1 MASPRVYE
9 IAFHLAGQVNSSM
22 RAAFSSAQRQI
33 SRLEEKTE
41 DARDKMA
48 KMSATTL
55 KAVSAVSAVTNALG
69 GVTAMTSPVVAGVG
83 AIGASFAAAGAG
95 AAAYGLVATAALRK
109 VFDAAD
115 EVKKAED
122 KIASADTA
130 EERKK
135 AQQELA
141 AVYADMSKAQ
151 QGALKNLQS
160 FKKYWKGFVT
170 SFEEPI
176 FKGFA
181 TSLSIAKQGLELMKP
196 TIHNVSGA
204 VNGLL
209 KDMQTNLGSKD
220 MKNIFNWISESA
232 AGSLVALMKTI
243 GHTTQGLFSL
253 LQAFTP
259 ITASVESGMVGAAR
273 GFSQWAAS
281 LSKSEGFKTF
291 IEYAKQ
297 NTPTFLSLLG
307 NLGGILGGVIKQVAP
322 LGPAV
327 LTGLD
332 ALTGLI
338 SKALNAGIAIK
349 SFAQVIQE
357 MVTSSTGQ
365 FDSLRSR
372 VTSVLQNIAPTFR
385 ALGAQALS
393 AFRGIASV
401 ATQAFMTLYAFWQNN
416 GPMIVSAVSN
426 VFKTVGAV
434 IGGIIGVVRT
444 ILSVLKPI
452 FVQIG
457 TFIMSVARQIL
468 SFWATDGAQIVQAV
482 QNVFSGISKIIQF
495 LAPVIVPIL
504 MSIWKNVQG
513 VIQGAINMIM
523 GIVRIFAGLFTG
535 DFSKMWQG
543 VKQLFFGAIQFVWNY
558 INLMFFG
565 RIIGGVKA
573 MGLGM
578 VTSVKALWVSIKAWF
593 TRGIDDAYLLV
604 SGWGSKIG
612 QALVRLKTGAVSQ
625 ISGMWSGIKSLFSA
639 GVTGAYNFVLSMFVK
654 TITRFQNARSSIVGI
669 VLQLWNSVKSF
680 FLSGASATYNF
691 AAGLVTKAIGV
702 FLKLKSGVVNL
713 VMQLWTNVKTFFANG
728 VPGVYMNAYA
738 LYLKLTR
745 MFLNMK
751 TYVLNAVSQLWSGV
765 KGFFVNGVSGAY
777 MHAYG
782 LYLKVARI
790 FSSLKSSVVNTV
802 LSLWNGV
809 KSLFV
814 SGISAVYN
822 DLLGL
827 FVKAVTRF
835 QNFRTS
841 VGNIVLSL
849 WNNVKGYFSN
859 GVSGAYYHAYAL
871 YLKVTKAFANL
882 KSSALNAA
890 SQLWSGVKS
899 TFSAGVTSAQNFVTN
914 MGSKIASGF
923 RSAKDSAVAIAKSM
937 WSGVKKIFDDIVSG
951 ARALPGKMGEGIKSM
966 ASKAL
971 SGITSLG
978 NKLLKGIGK
987 LVNGV
992 INGLNW
998 ALGKVGVK
1006 SSIEQWAVPQYA
1018 RGTKG
1023 HPGGPAILGD
1033 GRGTNAGPELYRT
1046 PSGFVG
1052 MSPARDTLMNL
1063 PKGTQVINAR
1073 DTRMLMERYNIP
1085 AYKNGTV
1092 TDALKTAG
1100 SYVKDKATTA
1110 KDYAMDKAGKAKD
1123 IAFDVYDYVSNPSKL
1138 LSKAL
1143 EVFGVGIPDLPK
1155 NLHSIASG
1163 AFSMIKKHATT
1174 YLKGKLPDMSGSSLG
1189 AKFNGQG
1196 AEMAKKAISQALMMT
1211 SKPLSLLGPMMTIA
1225 QKESGFNPNA
1235 INDWD
1240 INAQR
1245 GDPSVGLFQIIN
1257 STFQRWKYPGHN
1269 NRRNPLDSALAAIRY
1284 MDGRYGGIM
1293 NHPGIRSM
1301 MRGGAYLPYKNGGI
1315 INRPHMGLVGE
1326 AGPEAIIPLSPSKRG
1341 RAAHLLS
1348 TIGSRLGMKKE
1359 QAANPLRN
1367 LFTSDAAHV
1376 TNGTTSAST
1385 QFVYSP
1391 VYHIKGNVDE
1401 AMLRRIDEEK
1411 EADLEAKFMRWLRQH
1426 EADRNRTR
1434 FA

>member
-48 KMSATTL
+48 KMSTTTL
-55 KAVSAVSAVTNALG
+55 KAVSAVSAITNALG
-69 GVTAMTSPVVAGVG
+69 GVTAMTAPVVAGVG
-83 AIGASFAAAGAG
+83 AVGASFAAAGAG

-232 AGSLVALMKTI
+232 AGSLVAFMKTI

-357 MVTSSTGQ
+357 MVTGSTGQ

-416 GPMIVSAVSN
+416 GSMIVSAVSN
-426 VFKTVGAV
+426 VLKTVGAV

-558 INLMFFG
+558 VNLMFLG

-578 VTSVKALWVSIKAWF
+578 VTSIKALWVSIKAWF
-593 TRGIDDAYLLV
+593 TRGIDDAFLLM

-625 ISGMWSGIKSLFSA
+625 ISGMWSGIKSFFSA
-639 GVTGAYNFVLSMFVK
+639 GATGAYNFVLSMFVK

-680 FLSGASATYNF
+680 FLSGASTAYGY
-691 AAGLVTKAIGV
+691 AAGLVTKALQI
-702 FLKLKSGVVNL
+702 FRNLKSNAVNTI
-713 VMQLWTNVKTFFANG
+713 MQLWSSIKS
-728 VPGVYMNAYA
+728 Y
-738 LYLKLTR
+738 
-745 MFLNMK
+745 FL
-751 TYVLNAVSQLWSGV
+751 
-765 KGFFVNGVSGAY
+765 SGANA
-777 MHAYG
+777 AYG
-782 LYLKVARI
+782 YASGLVSKALRI
-790 FSSLKSSVVNTV
+790 FSDLKSNATTI
-802 LSLWNGV
+802 
-809 KSLFV
+809 
-814 SGISAVYN
+814 ISN
-822 DLLGL
+822 
-827 FVKAVTRF
+827 
-835 QNFRTS
+835 
-841 VGNIVLSL
+841 
-849 WNNVKGYFSN
+849 
-859 GVSGAYYHAYAL
+859 
-871 YLKVTKAFANL
+871 
-882 KSSALNAA
+882 
-890 SQLWSGVKS
+890 LWSAIKS
-899 TFSAGVTSAQNFVTN
+899 AFSSGVTSAQNFVTN

-951 ARALPGKMGEGIKSM
+951 ARALPGKMGEGIRNM
-966 ASKAL
+966 ASKAQ

-987 LVNGV
+987 VVNGV
-992 INGLNW
+992 IKGLNW
-998 ALGKVGVK
+998 ALGKVGVD
-1006 SSIEQWAVPQYA
+1006 ITLEQWPVPQYA

-1085 AYKNGTV
+1085 TYKNGTV

-1367 LFTSDAAHV
+1367 LFTSDAAQ
-1376 TNGTTSAST
+1376 TSNGTASA

>member
-48 KMSATTL
+48 KMSTTTL
-55 KAVSAVSAVTNALG
+55 KAVSAVSAITNALG
-69 GVTAMTSPVVAGVG
+69 GVTAMTAPVVAGVG
-83 AIGASFAAAGAG
+83 AVGASFAAAGAG

-357 MVTSSTGQ
+357 MVTGSTGQ

-385 ALGAQALS
+385 ALGVQALS

-401 ATQAFMTLYAFWQNN
+401 ATQAFMTLYTFWQNN

-558 INLMFFG
+558 VNLMFLG

-578 VTSVKALWVSIKAWF
+578 VTSIKALWVSIKAWF
-593 TRGIDDAYLLV
+593 TRGIDDAFLLV

-625 ISGMWSGIKSLFSA
+625 ISGMWSGIKSFFSA
-639 GVTGAYNFVLSMFVK
+639 GATGAYNFVLSMFVK

-680 FLSGASATYNF
+680 FLSGASTAYGY
-691 AAGLVTKAIGV
+691 AAGLVTKALQI
-702 FLKLKSGVVNL
+702 FRNLKSNAVNTI
-713 VMQLWTNVKTFFANG
+713 MQLWSSVKS
-728 VPGVYMNAYA
+728 Y
-738 LYLKLTR
+738 
-745 MFLNMK
+745 FL
-751 TYVLNAVSQLWSGV
+751 
-765 KGFFVNGVSGAY
+765 SGANA
-777 MHAYG
+777 AYG
-782 LYLKVARI
+782 YASGLVSKALRI
-790 FSSLKSSVVNTV
+790 FS
-802 LSLWNGV
+802 
-809 KSLFV
+809 
-814 SGISAVYN
+814 
-822 DLLGL
+822 
-827 FVKAVTRF
+827 
-835 QNFRTS
+835 
-841 VGNIVLSL
+841 
-849 WNNVKGYFSN
+849 
-859 GVSGAYYHAYAL
+859 
-871 YLKVTKAFANL
+871 NL
-882 KSSALNAA
+882 KSNATTII
-890 SQLWSGVKS
+890 SNLWSAIKS
-899 TFSAGVTSAQNFVTN
+899 AFSSGVTSAQNFVTN

-951 ARALPGKMGEGIKSM
+951 ARALPGKMGEGIRNM
-966 ASKAL
+966 ASKAQ

-987 LVNGV
+987 VVNGV
-992 INGLNW
+992 IKGLNW
-998 ALGKVGVK
+998 ALGKVGVD
-1006 SSIEQWAVPQYA
+1006 ITLEQWPVPQYA

-1123 IAFDVYDYVSNPSKL
+1123 VAFDVYDYVSNPSKL

-1367 LFTSDAAHV
+1367 LFTSDAAQ
-1376 TNGTTSAST
+1376 TSNGTTSASA

>member
-69 GVTAMTSPVVAGVG
+69 GVTAMTAPVVAGIG
-83 AIGASFAAAGAG
+83 AVGASFAAAGAG

-307 NLGGILGGVIKQVAP
+307 NLGGILSGVIKQVAP

-357 MVTSSTGQ
+357 MVTGSTGQ

-444 ILSVLKPI
+444 VLSVLKPI

-558 INLMFFG
+558 VNLMFLG

-625 ISGMWSGIKSLFSA
+625 ISGMWSGIKSFFSA
-639 GVTGAYNFVLSMFVK
+639 GATGAYNFVLSMFVK

-680 FLSGASATYNF
+680 FLSGANTAYGY
-691 AAGLVTKAIGV
+691 AAGLVTKALQI
-702 FLKLKSGVVNL
+702 FRNLKSNAVNTI
-713 VMQLWTNVKTFFANG
+713 MQLWSSVKS
-728 VPGVYMNAYA
+728 Y
-738 LYLKLTR
+738 
-745 MFLNMK
+745 FL
-751 TYVLNAVSQLWSGV
+751 
-765 KGFFVNGVSGAY
+765 SGANA
-777 MHAYG
+777 AYG
-782 LYLKVARI
+782 YASGLVSKALRI
-790 FSSLKSSVVNTV
+790 FS
-802 LSLWNGV
+802 
-809 KSLFV
+809 
-814 SGISAVYN
+814 
-822 DLLGL
+822 
-827 FVKAVTRF
+827 
-835 QNFRTS
+835 
-841 VGNIVLSL
+841 
-849 WNNVKGYFSN
+849 
-859 GVSGAYYHAYAL
+859 
-871 YLKVTKAFANL
+871 NL
-882 KSSALNAA
+882 KSNATTII
-890 SQLWSGVKS
+890 SNLWSAIKS
-899 TFSAGVTSAQNFVTN
+899 TFSSGVTSAQNFVTN

-951 ARALPGKMGEGIKSM
+951 ARALPGKMGEGIRNM
-966 ASKAL
+966 ASKAQ

-987 LVNGV
+987 VVNGV
-992 INGLNW
+992 IKGLNW
-998 ALGKVGVK
+998 ALGKVGVD
-1006 SSIEQWAVPQYA
+1006 ITLEQWPVPQYA

>member
-69 GVTAMTSPVVAGVG
+69 GVTAMTAPVVAGVG
-83 AIGASFAAAGAG
+83 AVGASFAAAGAG

-357 MVTSSTGQ
+357 MVTGSTGQ

-558 INLMFFG
+558 VNLMFLG

-578 VTSVKALWVSIKAWF
+578 VTSIKALWVSIKAWF
-593 TRGIDDAYLLV
+593 TRGIDDAFLLM

-625 ISGMWSGIKSLFSA
+625 ISGMWSGIKSFFSA
-639 GVTGAYNFVLSMFVK
+639 GATGAYDFVLSMFVK

-680 FLSGASATYNF
+680 FLSGASTAYGY
-691 AAGLVTKAIGV
+691 AAGLVTKALQI
-702 FLKLKSGVVNL
+702 FRNLKSNAVNTI
-713 VMQLWTNVKTFFANG
+713 MQLWSSIKS
-728 VPGVYMNAYA
+728 Y
-738 LYLKLTR
+738 
-745 MFLNMK
+745 FL
-751 TYVLNAVSQLWSGV
+751 
-765 KGFFVNGVSGAY
+765 SGANA
-777 MHAYG
+777 AYG
-782 LYLKVARI
+782 YASSLVSKALRI
-790 FSSLKSSVVNTV
+790 FS
-802 LSLWNGV
+802 
-809 KSLFV
+809 
-814 SGISAVYN
+814 
-822 DLLGL
+822 
-827 FVKAVTRF
+827 
-835 QNFRTS
+835 
-841 VGNIVLSL
+841 
-849 WNNVKGYFSN
+849 
-859 GVSGAYYHAYAL
+859 
-871 YLKVTKAFANL
+871 NL
-882 KSSALNAA
+882 KSNATTII
-890 SQLWSGVKS
+890 SNLWSAIKS
-899 TFSAGVTSAQNFVTN
+899 TFSSGVTSAQNFVTN

-951 ARALPGKMGEGIKSM
+951 ARALPGKMGEGIRNM
-966 ASKAL
+966 ASKAQ

-987 LVNGV
+987 VVNGV
-992 INGLNW
+992 IKGLNW
-998 ALGKVGVK
+998 ALGKVGVD
-1006 SSIEQWAVPQYA
+1006 ITLEQWPVPQYA

-1110 KDYAMDKAGKAKD
+1110 KDYAMDKVGKAKD

-1359 QAANPLRN
+1359 QAVNPLRN
-1367 LFTSDAAHV
+1367 LFASDAAQ
-1376 TNGTTSAST
+1376 TSNGTTSASA

-1426 EADRNRTR
+1426 ESDRNRTR

>member
-1 MASPRVYE
+1 MASPRIYE

-22 RAAFSSAQRQI
+22 RAAFSSAHRQI

-48 KMSATTL
+48 KMSVTTL
-55 KAVSAVSAVTNALG
+55 KAVSAVSAITNALG
-69 GVTAMTSPVVAGVG
+69 GVSAITAPVIAGVG
-83 AIGASFAAAGAG
+83 AVGASFAAAGVG
-95 AAAYGLVATAALRK
+95 AAAYGVVATAALQK

-130 EERKK
+130 EARKK

-151 QGALKNLQS
+151 IGALKNLQS
-160 FKKYWKGFVT
+160 FKKYWKGFVV
-170 SFEEPI
+170 SLEEPI

-181 TSLSIAKQGLELMKP
+181 TSLSIAKKGLELLKP
-196 TIHNVSGA
+196 TIRNVSGA

-253 LQAFTP
+253 LQAFAP
-259 ITASVESGMVGAAR
+259 LTASVESGMVGAAR

-281 LSKSEGFKTF
+281 LSKSDGFKTF

-357 MVTSSTGQ
+357 MVTGSTAQ

-372 VTSVLQNIAPTFR
+372 VTTVLQNIAPTFR
-385 ALGAQALS
+385 ALGQQAMS
-393 AFRGIASV
+393 AFRGIATV
-401 ATQAFMTLYAFWQNN
+401 ATEAFMTLYTFWQNN
-416 GPMIVSAVSN
+416 GPMIVSAASN
-426 VFKTVGAV
+426 IFKAVGAV
-434 IGGIIGVVRT
+434 IGGVIGVVRT
-444 ILSVLKPI
+444 ILTVLKPI

-457 TFIMSVARQIL
+457 TFIMSIARQII

-482 QNVFSGISKIIQF
+482 QNVFAGISKIIQF

-558 INLMFFG
+558 VNLMFLG
-565 RIIGGVKA
+565 RIIGGVKTF
-573 MGLGM
+573 GLGM
-578 VTSVKALWVSIKAWF
+578 VNSIKALWVSIKASF
-593 TRGIDDAYLLV
+593 TRGVDDAYLLIG
-604 SGWGSKIG
+604 GWGTKIG
-612 QALVRLKTGAVSQ
+612 QGLIRLKTTAVSH

-639 GVTGAYNFVLSMFVK
+639 GVTGAYNFVLSLFVK
-654 TITRFQNARSSIVGI
+654 TITRFQSARSIIVNT
-669 VLQLWNSVKSF
+669 VLQLWNSVKAN
-680 FLSGASATYNF
+680 FLSGANMAYSY
-691 AAGLVTKAIGV
+691 AA
-702 FLKLKSGVVNL
+702 NL
-713 VMQLWTNVKTFFANG
+713 VMKALQIFRNLRSNTVNTIMQLWNSVKSYFLSGANAAYTYASGLVSRALRIFGNLKTNATNTI
-728 VPGVYMNAYA
+728 
-738 LYLKLTR
+738 L
-745 MFLNMK
+745 
-751 TYVLNAVSQLWSGV
+751 QLWSG
-765 KGFFVNGVSGAY
+765 
-777 MHAYG
+777 
-782 LYLKVARI
+782 I
-790 FSSLKSSVVNTV
+790 KS
-802 LSLWNGV
+802 
-809 KSLFV
+809 
-814 SGISAVYN
+814 A
-822 DLLGL
+822 
-827 FVKAVTRF
+827 
-835 QNFRTS
+835 
-841 VGNIVLSL
+841 
-849 WNNVKGYFSN
+849 
-859 GVSGAYYHAYAL
+859 
-871 YLKVTKAFANL
+871 
-882 KSSALNAA
+882 
-890 SQLWSGVKS
+890 
-899 TFSAGVTSAQNFVTN
+899 FSAGVTTAQNFVTN

-923 RSAKDSAVAIAKSM
+923 RSAKDSAVAIARSM
-937 WSGVKKIFDDIVSG
+937 WSGVKKIFDDIVTG
-951 ARALPGKMGEGIKSM
+951 ARALPGKMGEGIRNM

-992 INGLNW
+992 IGGLNW

-1006 SSIEQWAVPQYA
+1006 TTIEQWAVPQYA

-1100 SYVKDKATTA
+1100 SYVKEKATTA
-1110 KDYAMDKAGKAKD
+1110 KNYVVGKAESTKNV
-1123 IAFDVYDYVSNPSKL
+1123 AFDVFDYMSDPSKL

-1143 EVFGVGIPDLPK
+1143 EHLGVTMPVLPQ
-1155 NLHSIASG
+1155 NLSAIASG

-1174 YLKGKLPDMSGSSLG
+1174 YLKGKLPDMSASSLG
-1189 AKFNGQG
+1189 AAFNGQG
-1196 AEMAKKAISQALMMT
+1196 AAMAKKAIMQALMMT
-1211 SKPLSLLGPMMTIA
+1211 NKPLSLLGPMMTIA

-1245 GDPSVGLFQIIN
+1245 GDPSVGLFQVIN

-1301 MRGGAYLPYKNGGI
+1301 MGGGAYLPYKNGGI

-1326 AGPEAIIPLSPSKRG
+1326 DGPEAIIPLSPSKRG
-1341 RAAHLLS
+1341 RAAHLL
-1348 TIGSRLGMKKE
+1348 TAIGSRLGMTQE
-1359 QAANPLRN
+1359 RTVNPLRN
-1367 LFTSDAAHV
+1367 LFTTDS
-1376 TNGTTSAST
+1376 SQSSQAST
-1385 QFVYSP
+1385 SSPAQFVYSP

-1401 AMLRRIDEEK
+1401 EMLRRIEEK

-1426 EADRNRTR
+1426 ESDRNRTR

>member
-22 RAAFSSAQRQI
+22 RAAFSSAHRQI

-48 KMSATTL
+48 KMSVTTL
-55 KAVSAVSAVTNALG
+55 KAVSAVSAITNALG
-69 GVTAMTSPVVAGVG
+69 GVTAITAPVIAGVG
-83 AIGASFAAAGAG
+83 AVGASFAAAGVG
-95 AAAYGLVATAALRK
+95 AAAYGVVATAALQK

-130 EERKK
+130 EARKK

-151 QGALKNLQS
+151 VGALKNLQS
-160 FKKYWKGFVT
+160 FKKYWKGFVV
-170 SFEEPI
+170 SLEEPI

-181 TSLSIAKQGLELMKP
+181 TSLSIAKKGLELLKP
-196 TIHNVSGA
+196 TIRNVSGA

-253 LQAFTP
+253 LQAFAP
-259 ITASVESGMVGAAR
+259 LTASVESGMVGAAR

-281 LSKSEGFKTF
+281 LSKSDGFKTF

-297 NTPTFLSLLG
+297 NTPTFLNLLG

-327 LTGLD
+327 LVGLD

-357 MVTSSTGQ
+357 MVTGSTEQ

-372 VTSVLQNIAPTFR
+372 VTTVLQNIAPTFR
-385 ALGAQALS
+385 ALGQQAMI
-393 AFRGIASV
+393 AFRGIATV
-401 ATQAFMTLYAFWQNN
+401 ATQAFMTLYTFWQNN
-416 GPMIVSAVSN
+416 GPMIVSAASN
-426 VFKTVGAV
+426 IFKAVGAV
-434 IGGIIGVVRT
+434 IGGVIGVVRT
-444 ILSVLKPI
+444 ILTVLKPI

-457 TFIMSVARQIL
+457 TFIMSIARQII

-482 QNVFSGISKIIQF
+482 KNVFAGISKIIQF

-513 VIQGAINMIM
+513 VIQGAMNMIM

-558 INLMFFG
+558 VNLMFLG
-565 RIIGGVKA
+565 RIIGGVKTF
-573 MGLGM
+573 GLGM
-578 VTSVKALWVSIKAWF
+578 VNSIKALWVSIKASF
-593 TRGIDDAYLLV
+593 TRGVDDAYLLIG
-604 SGWGSKIG
+604 GWGTKIG
-612 QALVRLKTGAVSQ
+612 QGLIRLKTTAVSH
-625 ISGMWSGIKSLFSA
+625 ISSMWSGIKSLFSA
-639 GVTGAYNFVLSMFVK
+639 GVTGAYNFVLSLFVK
-654 TITRFQNARSSIVGI
+654 TITRFQSARSTIVST
-669 VLQLWNSVKSF
+669 VLQLWNSVKAN
-680 FLSGASATYNF
+680 FLSGANMAYSY
-691 AAGLVTKAIGV
+691 AA
-702 FLKLKSGVVNL
+702 NL
-713 VMQLWTNVKTFFANG
+713 VMK
-728 VPGVYMNAYA
+728 A
-738 LYLKLTR
+738 L
-745 MFLNMK
+745 
-751 TYVLNAVSQLWSGV
+751 Q
-765 KGFFVNGVSGAY
+765 
-777 MHAYG
+777 
-782 LYLKVARI
+782 I
-790 FSSLKSSVVNTV
+790 F
-802 LSLWNGV
+802 
-809 KSLFV
+809 
-814 SGISAVYN
+814 
-822 DLLGL
+822 
-827 FVKAVTRF
+827 R
-835 QNFRTS
+835 
-841 VGNIVLSL
+841 
-849 WNNVKGYFSN
+849 
-859 GVSGAYYHAYAL
+859 
-871 YLKVTKAFANL
+871 NL
-882 KSSALNAA
+882 KSNAVNTIMQLWNSVKSYFLSGANTAYNYAANLVAKALQIFGNLKTNTTNTIMQLWNSVKSYFLSGANTAYNYASALVSKALRIFGNLKSNATTII
-890 SQLWSGVKS
+890 SNLWSAIKS
-899 TFSAGVTSAQNFVTN
+899 AFSSGVTTAQNFVTN

-923 RSAKDSAVAIAKSM
+923 RNAKDSAVAIAKSM

-951 ARALPGKMGEGIKSM
+951 ARALPGKMGEGIRNM
-966 ASKAL
+966 ASKAQ

-987 LVNGV
+987 VVNGV
-992 INGLNW
+992 IKGLNW
-998 ALGKVGVK
+998 ALGKVGVD
-1006 SSIEQWAVPQYA
+1006 ITLEQWPVPQYA

-1100 SYVKDKATTA
+1100 SYVKEKATTA

-1143 EVFGVGIPDLPK
+1143 EVFGVGLPDLPK
-1155 NLHSIASG
+1155 NLRSITSG

-1211 SKPLSLLGPMMTIA
+1211 NKPLSLLGPMMTIA

-1245 GDPSVGLFQIIN
+1245 GDPSVGLFQVIN

-1301 MRGGAYLPYKNGGI
+1301 IGGGAYLPYKNGGI

-1326 AGPEAIIPLSPSKRG
+1326 DGPEAIIPLSPSKRG
-1341 RAAHLLS
+1341 RAAHLLT
-1348 TIGSRLGMKKE
+1348 TIGSRLGMTQE
-1359 QAANPLRN
+1359 RTVNPLRN
-1367 LFTSDAAHV
+1367 LFTTDS
-1376 TNGTTSAST
+1376 NQSSQAST
-1385 QFVYSP
+1385 SSTAQFVYSP

-1401 AMLRRIDEEK
+1401 EMLRRIDEEK

-1426 EADRNRTR
+1426 ESDRNRTR

>member
-22 RAAFSSAQRQI
+22 RAAFSSAHRQI

-48 KMSATTL
+48 KMSVTTL
-55 KAVSAVSAVTNALG
+55 KAVSAVSAITNALG
-69 GVTAMTSPVVAGVG
+69 GVSAITAPVIAGVG
-83 AIGASFAAAGAG
+83 AVGASFAAAGVG
-95 AAAYGLVATAALRK
+95 AAAYGVVATAALQK

-130 EERKK
+130 EARKK

-151 QGALKNLQS
+151 IGALKNLQS
-160 FKKYWKGFVT
+160 FKKYWKGFVV
-170 SFEEPI
+170 SLEEPI

-181 TSLSIAKQGLELMKP
+181 TSLSIAKKGLELLKP
-196 TIHNVSGA
+196 TIRNVSGA

-253 LQAFTP
+253 LQAFAP
-259 ITASVESGMVGAAR
+259 LTASVESGMVRAAR

-281 LSKSEGFKTF
+281 LSKSDGFKTF

-297 NTPTFLSLLG
+297 NTSTFLSLLG

-357 MVTSSTGQ
+357 MVTGSTAQ

-372 VTSVLQNIAPTFR
+372 VTTVMQNIAPTFR
-385 ALGAQALS
+385 ALGQQAMS
-393 AFRGIASV
+393 AFRGIATV
-401 ATQAFMTLYAFWQNN
+401 ATEAFMTLYTFWQNN
-416 GPMIVSAVSN
+416 GPMIVSAASN
-426 VFKTVGAV
+426 IFKAVGAV
-434 IGGIIGVVRT
+434 IGGVIGVVRT
-444 ILSVLKPI
+444 ILTVLKPI

-457 TFIMSVARQIL
+457 TFIMSIARQII

-482 QNVFSGISKIIQF
+482 QNVFAGISKIIQF

-558 INLMFFG
+558 VNLMFLG
-565 RIIGGVKA
+565 RIIGGVKTF
-573 MGLGM
+573 GLGM
-578 VTSVKALWVSIKAWF
+578 VNSIKALWVSIKASF
-593 TRGIDDAYLLV
+593 TRGVDDAYLLIG
-604 SGWGSKIG
+604 GWGTKIG
-612 QALVRLKTGAVSQ
+612 QGLIRLKTTAVSH

-639 GVTGAYNFVLSMFVK
+639 GVTGAYNFVLSLFVK
-654 TITRFQNARSSIVGI
+654 TITRFQSARSTIVNT
-669 VLQLWNSVKSF
+669 VLQLWNSVKAN
-680 FLSGASATYNF
+680 FLSGANMAYSY
-691 AAGLVTKAIGV
+691 AA
-702 FLKLKSGVVNL
+702 NL
-713 VMQLWTNVKTFFANG
+713 VMKALQIFRNLRSNTVNTIMQLWNSVKSYFLSGANAAYTYASGLVSRALRIFGNLKTNATNII
-728 VPGVYMNAYA
+728 
-738 LYLKLTR
+738 L
-745 MFLNMK
+745 
-751 TYVLNAVSQLWSGV
+751 QLWSG
-765 KGFFVNGVSGAY
+765 
-777 MHAYG
+777 
-782 LYLKVARI
+782 I
-790 FSSLKSSVVNTV
+790 KS
-802 LSLWNGV
+802 
-809 KSLFV
+809 
-814 SGISAVYN
+814 A
-822 DLLGL
+822 
-827 FVKAVTRF
+827 
-835 QNFRTS
+835 
-841 VGNIVLSL
+841 
-849 WNNVKGYFSN
+849 
-859 GVSGAYYHAYAL
+859 
-871 YLKVTKAFANL
+871 
-882 KSSALNAA
+882 
-890 SQLWSGVKS
+890 
-899 TFSAGVTSAQNFVTN
+899 FSAGVTTAQNFVTN

-923 RSAKDSAVAIAKSM
+923 RSAKDSAVAIARSM
-937 WSGVKKIFDDIVSG
+937 WSGVKKIFDDIVTG
-951 ARALPGKMGEGIKSM
+951 ARALPGKMGEGIRNM

-992 INGLNW
+992 IGGLNW

-1006 SSIEQWAVPQYA
+1006 TTIEQWAVPQYA

-1033 GRGTNAGPELYRT
+1033 GRGTNAGPELYCT

-1100 SYVKDKATTA
+1100 SYVKEKATTA
-1110 KDYAMDKAGKAKD
+1110 KDYAVGKAESAKNV
-1123 IAFDVYDYVSNPSKL
+1123 AFDVFDYMSDPSKL

-1143 EVFGVGIPDLPK
+1143 EHLGVTMPVLPQ
-1155 NLHSIASG
+1155 NLSAIASG

-1174 YLKGKLPDMSGSSLG
+1174 YLKGKLPDMSASSLG
-1189 AKFNGQG
+1189 TAFNGQG
-1196 AEMAKKAISQALMMT
+1196 AAMAKKAIMQALMMT
-1211 SKPLSLLGPMMTIA
+1211 NKPLSLLGPMMTIA

-1245 GDPSVGLFQIIN
+1245 GDPSVGLFQVIN

-1301 MRGGAYLPYKNGGI
+1301 MGGGAYLPYKNGGI

-1326 AGPEAIIPLSPSKRG
+1326 DGPEAIIPLSPSKRG

-1348 TIGSRLGMKKE
+1348 TIGSRLGMTQE
-1359 QAANPLRN
+1359 RTVNPLRN
-1367 LFTSDAAHV
+1367 LFTTDS
-1376 TNGTTSAST
+1376 SPSSQAST
-1385 QFVYSP
+1385 SSPAQFVYSP

-1401 AMLRRIDEEK
+1401 EMLRRIDEEK

-1426 EADRNRTR
+1426 ESDRNRTR

>member
-69 GVTAMTSPVVAGVG
+69 GVTAMTAPVVAGIG
-83 AIGASFAAAGAG
+83 AVGASFAAAGAG

-307 NLGGILGGVIKQVAP
+307 NLGGILSGVIKQVAP

-357 MVTSSTGQ
+357 MVTGSTGQ

-444 ILSVLKPI
+444 VLSVLKPI

-558 INLMFFG
+558 VNLMFLG

-625 ISGMWSGIKSLFSA
+625 ISGMWSGIKSFFSA
-639 GVTGAYNFVLSMFVK
+639 GATGAYNFVLSMFVK

-680 FLSGASATYNF
+680 FLSGANTAYGY
-691 AAGLVTKAIGV
+691 AAGLVTKALQI
-702 FLKLKSGVVNL
+702 FRNLKSNAVNTI
-713 VMQLWTNVKTFFANG
+713 MQLWISVKS
-728 VPGVYMNAYA
+728 Y
-738 LYLKLTR
+738 
-745 MFLNMK
+745 FL
-751 TYVLNAVSQLWSGV
+751 
-765 KGFFVNGVSGAY
+765 SGANA
-777 MHAYG
+777 AYG
-782 LYLKVARI
+782 YASGLVSKVLRI
-790 FSSLKSSVVNTV
+790 FS
-802 LSLWNGV
+802 
-809 KSLFV
+809 
-814 SGISAVYN
+814 
-822 DLLGL
+822 
-827 FVKAVTRF
+827 
-835 QNFRTS
+835 
-841 VGNIVLSL
+841 
-849 WNNVKGYFSN
+849 
-859 GVSGAYYHAYAL
+859 
-871 YLKVTKAFANL
+871 NL
-882 KSSALNAA
+882 KSNATTII
-890 SQLWSGVKS
+890 SNLWSAIKS
-899 TFSAGVTSAQNFVTN
+899 TFSSGVTSAQNFVTN

-951 ARALPGKMGEGIKSM
+951 ARALPGKMGEGIRNM

-987 LVNGV
+987 VVNGV
-992 INGLNW
+992 IKGLNW
-998 ALGKVGVK
+998 ALGKVGVD
-1006 SSIEQWAVPQYA
+1006 ITLEQWPVPQYA

-1359 QAANPLRN
+1359 KAANPLRN

>member
-48 KMSATTL
+48 KMSTTTL
-55 KAVSAVSAVTNALG
+55 KAVSAVSAITNALG
-69 GVTAMTSPVVAGVG
+69 GVTAMTAPVVAGVG
-83 AIGASFAAAGAG
+83 AVGASFAAAGAG

-357 MVTSSTGQ
+357 MVTGSTGQ

-625 ISGMWSGIKSLFSA
+625 ISGMWSGIKSFFSA
-639 GVTGAYNFVLSMFVK
+639 GATGAYNFVLSMFVK

-680 FLSGASATYNF
+680 FLSGASTAYGY
-691 AAGLVTKAIGV
+691 AAGLVTKALQI
-702 FLKLKSGVVNL
+702 FRNLKSNAVNTI
-713 VMQLWTNVKTFFANG
+713 MQLWSSIKS
-728 VPGVYMNAYA
+728 Y
-738 LYLKLTR
+738 
-745 MFLNMK
+745 FL
-751 TYVLNAVSQLWSGV
+751 
-765 KGFFVNGVSGAY
+765 SGANA
-777 MHAYG
+777 AYG
-782 LYLKVARI
+782 YASGLVSKALRI
-790 FSSLKSSVVNTV
+790 FS
-802 LSLWNGV
+802 
-809 KSLFV
+809 
-814 SGISAVYN
+814 
-822 DLLGL
+822 
-827 FVKAVTRF
+827 
-835 QNFRTS
+835 
-841 VGNIVLSL
+841 
-849 WNNVKGYFSN
+849 
-859 GVSGAYYHAYAL
+859 
-871 YLKVTKAFANL
+871 NL
-882 KSSALNAA
+882 KSNATTII
-890 SQLWSGVKS
+890 SNLWSAIKS
-899 TFSAGVTSAQNFVTN
+899 TFSSGVTSAQNFVMN

-951 ARALPGKMGEGIKSM
+951 ARALPGKMGEGIRNM
-966 ASKAL
+966 ASKAQ

-987 LVNGV
+987 VVNGV
-992 INGLNW
+992 IKGLNW
-998 ALGKVGVK
+998 ALGKVGVD
-1006 SSIEQWAVPQYA
+1006 ITLEQWPVPQYA

-1359 QAANPLRN
+1359 QAVNPLRN
-1367 LFTSDAAHV
+1367 LFASDAAQ
-1376 TNGTTSAST
+1376 TSNGTTSASA

-1426 EADRNRTR
+1426 ESDRNRTR

>member
-1 MASPRVYE
+1 MASPRIYE

-22 RAAFSSAQRQI
+22 RAAFSSAHRQI

-48 KMSATTL
+48 KMSVTTL
-55 KAVSAVSAVTNALG
+55 KAVSAVSAITNALG
-69 GVTAMTSPVVAGVG
+69 GVSAITAPVIAGVG
-83 AIGASFAAAGAG
+83 AVGASFAAAGVG
-95 AAAYGLVATAALRK
+95 AAAYGVVATAALQK

-130 EERKK
+130 EARKK

-151 QGALKNLQS
+151 IGALKNLQS
-160 FKKYWKGFVT
+160 FKKYWKGFVV
-170 SFEEPI
+170 SLEEPI

-181 TSLSIAKQGLELMKP
+181 TSLSIAKKGLELLKP
-196 TIHNVSGA
+196 TIRNVSGA

-253 LQAFTP
+253 LQAFAP
-259 ITASVESGMVGAAR
+259 LTASVESGMVGAAR

-281 LSKSEGFKTF
+281 LSKSDGFKTF

-327 LTGLD
+327 LNGLD

-357 MVTSSTGQ
+357 MVTESTAQ

-372 VTSVLQNIAPTFR
+372 VTTVLQNIAPTFR
-385 ALGAQALS
+385 ALGQQAMS
-393 AFRGIASV
+393 AFRGIATV
-401 ATQAFMTLYAFWQNN
+401 ATEAFMTLYTFWQNN
-416 GPMIVSAVSN
+416 GPMIVSAASN
-426 VFKTVGAV
+426 IFKAVGAV
-434 IGGIIGVVRT
+434 IGGVIGVVRT
-444 ILSVLKPI
+444 ILTVLKPI

-457 TFIMSVARQIL
+457 TFIMSIARQII

-482 QNVFSGISKIIQF
+482 QNVFAGISKIIQF

-543 VKQLFFGAIQFVWNY
+543 VKHLFFGAIQFVWNY
-558 INLMFFG
+558 VNLMFLG
-565 RIIGGVKA
+565 RIIGGVKTF
-573 MGLGM
+573 GLGM
-578 VTSVKALWVSIKAWF
+578 VNSIKALWVSIKASF
-593 TRGIDDAYLLV
+593 TRGVDDAYLLIG
-604 SGWGSKIG
+604 GWGTKIG
-612 QALVRLKTGAVSQ
+612 QGLIRLKTTAVSH

-639 GVTGAYNFVLSMFVK
+639 GVTGAYNFVLSLFVK
-654 TITRFQNARSSIVGI
+654 TITRFQSARSTIVNT
-669 VLQLWNSVKSF
+669 VLQLWNSVKAN
-680 FLSGASATYNF
+680 FLSGANMAYSY
-691 AAGLVTKAIGV
+691 AA
-702 FLKLKSGVVNL
+702 NL
-713 VMQLWTNVKTFFANG
+713 VMKALQIFRNLRSNTVNTIMQLWNSVKSYFLSGANAAYTYASGLVSRALRIFGNLKTNATNII
-728 VPGVYMNAYA
+728 
-738 LYLKLTR
+738 L
-745 MFLNMK
+745 
-751 TYVLNAVSQLWSGV
+751 QLWSG
-765 KGFFVNGVSGAY
+765 
-777 MHAYG
+777 
-782 LYLKVARI
+782 I
-790 FSSLKSSVVNTV
+790 KS
-802 LSLWNGV
+802 
-809 KSLFV
+809 
-814 SGISAVYN
+814 A
-822 DLLGL
+822 
-827 FVKAVTRF
+827 
-835 QNFRTS
+835 
-841 VGNIVLSL
+841 
-849 WNNVKGYFSN
+849 
-859 GVSGAYYHAYAL
+859 
-871 YLKVTKAFANL
+871 
-882 KSSALNAA
+882 
-890 SQLWSGVKS
+890 
-899 TFSAGVTSAQNFVTN
+899 FSAGVTTAQNFVTN

-923 RSAKDSAVAIAKSM
+923 RSAKDSAVAIARSM
-937 WSGVKKIFDDIVSG
+937 WSGVKKIFDDIVTG
-951 ARALPGKMGEGIKSM
+951 ARALPGKMGEGIRNM

-992 INGLNW
+992 IGGLNW

-1006 SSIEQWAVPQYA
+1006 TTIEQWAVPQYA

-1100 SYVKDKATTA
+1100 SYVKEKATTA
-1110 KDYAMDKAGKAKD
+1110 KDYAVGKAESAKNV
-1123 IAFDVYDYVSNPSKL
+1123 AFDVFDYMSDPSKL

-1143 EVFGVGIPDLPK
+1143 EHLGVTMPVLPQ
-1155 NLHSIASG
+1155 NLSAIASG

-1174 YLKGKLPDMSGSSLG
+1174 YLKGKLPDMSASSLG
-1189 AKFNGQG
+1189 AAFNGQG
-1196 AEMAKKAISQALMMT
+1196 AAMAKKAIMQALMMT
-1211 SKPLSLLGPMMTIA
+1211 NKPLSLLGPMMTIA

-1245 GDPSVGLFQIIN
+1245 GDPSVGLFQVIN

-1301 MRGGAYLPYKNGGI
+1301 MGGGAYLPYKNGGI

-1326 AGPEAIIPLSPSKRG
+1326 DGPEAIIPLSPSKRG

-1348 TIGSRLGMKKE
+1348 TIGSRLGMTQE
-1359 QAANPLRN
+1359 RTVNPLRN
-1367 LFTSDAAHV
+1367 LFTTDS
-1376 TNGTTSAST
+1376 SPSSQAST
-1385 QFVYSP
+1385 SSPAQFVYSP

-1401 AMLRRIDEEK
+1401 EILRRIDEEK

-1426 EADRNRTR
+1426 ESDRNRTR

>member
-48 KMSATTL
+48 KMSTTTL
-55 KAVSAVSAVTNALG
+55 KAVSAVSAITNALG
-69 GVTAMTSPVVAGVG
+69 GVTAMTAPVVAGVG
-83 AIGASFAAAGAG
+83 AVGASFAAAGAG
-95 AAAYGLVATAALRK
+95 AVAYGLVATAALRK

-253 LQAFTP
+253 LQAFAP

-357 MVTSSTGQ
+357 MVTGSTGQ

-401 ATQAFMTLYAFWQNN
+401 ATQAFMTLYAFWKNN

-558 INLMFFG
+558 VNLMFLG

-578 VTSVKALWVSIKAWF
+578 VNSIKALWVSIKAWF
-593 TRGIDDAYLLV
+593 TRGIDDAFLLV

-625 ISGMWSGIKSLFSA
+625 ISGMWSGIKSFFSA

-680 FLSGASATYNF
+680 FLSGASAAYGY
-691 AAGLVTKAIGV
+691 AAGLVTKALQI
-702 FLKLKSGVVNL
+702 FRNLKSNAVNTI
-713 VMQLWTNVKTFFANG
+713 MQLWSSVKS
-728 VPGVYMNAYA
+728 Y
-738 LYLKLTR
+738 
-745 MFLNMK
+745 FL
-751 TYVLNAVSQLWSGV
+751 
-765 KGFFVNGVSGAY
+765 SGANA
-777 MHAYG
+777 AYG
-782 LYLKVARI
+782 YASGLVSKALRI
-790 FSSLKSSVVNTV
+790 FS
-802 LSLWNGV
+802 
-809 KSLFV
+809 
-814 SGISAVYN
+814 
-822 DLLGL
+822 
-827 FVKAVTRF
+827 
-835 QNFRTS
+835 
-841 VGNIVLSL
+841 
-849 WNNVKGYFSN
+849 
-859 GVSGAYYHAYAL
+859 
-871 YLKVTKAFANL
+871 NL
-882 KSSALNAA
+882 KSNATTII
-890 SQLWSGVKS
+890 SNLWSAIKS
-899 TFSAGVTSAQNFVTN
+899 TFSSGVTSAQNFVTN
-914 MGSKIASGF
+914 LGSKIASGF

-937 WSGVKKIFDDIVSG
+937 WNGVKKIFDDIVSG
-951 ARALPGKMGEGIKSM
+951 ARALPGKMGEGIRNM
-966 ASKAL
+966 ASKAQ

-987 LVNGV
+987 VVNGV
-992 INGLNW
+992 IKGLNW
-998 ALGKVGVK
+998 ALGKVGVD
-1006 SSIEQWAVPQYA
+1006 ITLEQWPVPQYA

-1110 KDYAMDKAGKAKD
+1110 KDYAMNKAGKAKD

-1155 NLHSIASG
+1155 NLHSIVSG

-1196 AEMAKKAISQALMMT
+1196 AAMAKKAISQALMMT

-1359 QAANPLRN
+1359 QAVNPLRN
-1367 LFTSDAAHV
+1367 LFASDAAQ
-1376 TNGTTSAST
+1376 TSNGTTSAST

>member
-22 RAAFSSAQRQI
+22 RAAFSSAHRQI

-41 DARDKMA
+41 DACDKMA
-48 KMSATTL
+48 KMSVTTL
-55 KAVSAVSAVTNALG
+55 KAVSAVSAITNALG
-69 GVTAMTSPVVAGVG
+69 GVSAITAPVIAGVG
-83 AIGASFAAAGAG
+83 AVGASFAAAGVG
-95 AAAYGLVATAALRK
+95 AAAYGVVATAALQK

-130 EERKK
+130 EARKK

-151 QGALKNLQS
+151 IGALKNLQS
-160 FKKYWKGFVT
+160 FKKYWKGFVV
-170 SFEEPI
+170 SLEEPI

-181 TSLSIAKQGLELMKP
+181 TSLSIAKKGLELLKP
-196 TIHNVSGA
+196 TIRNVSGA

-253 LQAFTP
+253 LQAFAP
-259 ITASVESGMVGAAR
+259 LTASVESGMVGAAR

-281 LSKSEGFKTF
+281 LSKSDGFKTF

-357 MVTSSTGQ
+357 MVTGSTAQ

-372 VTSVLQNIAPTFR
+372 VTTVLQNIAPTFR
-385 ALGAQALS
+385 ALGQQAMS
-393 AFRGIASV
+393 AFRGIATV
-401 ATQAFMTLYAFWQNN
+401 ATEAFMTLYTFWQNN
-416 GPMIVSAVSN
+416 GPMIVSAASN
-426 VFKTVGAV
+426 IFKAVGAV
-434 IGGIIGVVRT
+434 IGGVIGVVRT
-444 ILSVLKPI
+444 ILTVLKPI

-457 TFIMSVARQIL
+457 TFIMSIARQII

-482 QNVFSGISKIIQF
+482 QNVFAGISKIIQF

-543 VKQLFFGAIQFVWNY
+543 VKQLFFGAVQFVWNY
-558 INLMFFG
+558 VNLMFLG
-565 RIIGGVKA
+565 RIIGGVKTF
-573 MGLGM
+573 GLGM
-578 VTSVKALWVSIKAWF
+578 VNSIKALWVSIKASF
-593 TRGIDDAYLLV
+593 TRGVDDAYLLIG
-604 SGWGSKIG
+604 GWGTKIG
-612 QALVRLKTGAVSQ
+612 QGLIRLKTTAVSH

-639 GVTGAYNFVLSMFVK
+639 GVTGAYNFVLSLFVK
-654 TITRFQNARSSIVGI
+654 TITRFQSARSTIVNT
-669 VLQLWNSVKSF
+669 VLQLWNSVKAN
-680 FLSGASATYNF
+680 FLSGANMAYSY
-691 AAGLVTKAIGV
+691 AA
-702 FLKLKSGVVNL
+702 NL
-713 VMQLWTNVKTFFANG
+713 VMKALQIFRNLRSNTVNTIMQLWNSVKSYFLSGANAAYTYASGLVSRALRIFGNLKTNATNII
-728 VPGVYMNAYA
+728 
-738 LYLKLTR
+738 L
-745 MFLNMK
+745 
-751 TYVLNAVSQLWSGV
+751 QLWSG
-765 KGFFVNGVSGAY
+765 
-777 MHAYG
+777 
-782 LYLKVARI
+782 I
-790 FSSLKSSVVNTV
+790 KS
-802 LSLWNGV
+802 
-809 KSLFV
+809 
-814 SGISAVYN
+814 A
-822 DLLGL
+822 
-827 FVKAVTRF
+827 
-835 QNFRTS
+835 
-841 VGNIVLSL
+841 
-849 WNNVKGYFSN
+849 
-859 GVSGAYYHAYAL
+859 
-871 YLKVTKAFANL
+871 
-882 KSSALNAA
+882 
-890 SQLWSGVKS
+890 
-899 TFSAGVTSAQNFVTN
+899 FSAGVTTAQNFVTN

-923 RSAKDSAVAIAKSM
+923 RSAKDSAVAIARSM
-937 WSGVKKIFDDIVSG
+937 WSGVKKIFDDIVTG
-951 ARALPGKMGEGIKSM
+951 ARALPGKMGEGIRNM

-987 LVNGV
+987 LVNG
-992 INGLNW
+992 IIGGLNW

-1006 SSIEQWAVPQYA
+1006 TTIEQWAVPQYA

-1100 SYVKDKATTA
+1100 SYVKEKATTA
-1110 KDYAMDKAGKAKD
+1110 KDYAVGKTENAKNV
-1123 IAFDVYDYVSNPSKL
+1123 AFDVFDYMSDPSKL

-1143 EVFGVGIPDLPK
+1143 EHLGVTMPVLPQ
-1155 NLHSIASG
+1155 NLSAIASG

-1174 YLKGKLPDMSGSSLG
+1174 YLKGKLPDMSASSLG
-1189 AKFNGQG
+1189 AAFNGQG
-1196 AEMAKKAISQALMMT
+1196 AAMAKKAIMQALMMT
-1211 SKPLSLLGPMMTIA
+1211 NKPLSLLGPMMTIA

-1245 GDPSVGLFQIIN
+1245 GDPSVGLFQVIN

-1301 MRGGAYLPYKNGGI
+1301 MGGGAYLPYKNGGI

-1326 AGPEAIIPLSPSKRG
+1326 DGPEAIIPLSPSKRG

-1348 TIGSRLGMKKE
+1348 TIGSRLGMTQE
-1359 QAANPLRN
+1359 RTVNPLRN
-1367 LFTSDAAHV
+1367 LFTTDS
-1376 TNGTTSAST
+1376 SPSSQAST
-1385 QFVYSP
+1385 SSPAQFVYSP

-1401 AMLRRIDEEK
+1401 EMLRRIDEEK

-1426 EADRNRTR
+1426 ESDWNRTR

>member
-1 MASPRVYE
+1 MASPRIYE

-22 RAAFSSAQRQI
+22 RAAFSSAHRQI

-48 KMSATTL
+48 KMSVTTL
-55 KAVSAVSAVTNALG
+55 KAVSAVSAITNALG
-69 GVTAMTSPVVAGVG
+69 GVSAITAPVIAGVG
-83 AIGASFAAAGAG
+83 AVGASFAAAGVG
-95 AAAYGLVATAALRK
+95 AAAYGVVATAALQK

-130 EERKK
+130 EARKK
-135 AQQELA
+135 AQHELA

-151 QGALKNLQS
+151 IGALKNLQS
-160 FKKYWKGFVT
+160 FKKYWKGFVV
-170 SFEEPI
+170 SLEEPI

-181 TSLSIAKQGLELMKP
+181 TSLSIAKKGLELLKP
-196 TIHNVSGA
+196 TIRNVSRA

-259 ITASVESGMVGAAR
+259 LTASVESGMVGAAR

-281 LSKSEGFKTF
+281 LSKSDGFKTF

-357 MVTSSTGQ
+357 MVTGSTGQ

-372 VTSVLQNIAPTFR
+372 VTTVLQNIAPTFR
-385 ALGAQALS
+385 ALGQQAMS
-393 AFRGIASV
+393 AFRGIATV
-401 ATQAFMTLYAFWQNN
+401 ATQAFMTLYTFWQNN
-416 GPMIVSAVSN
+416 GPMIVSAASN
-426 VFKTVGAV
+426 IFKAVGAV
-434 IGGIIGVVRT
+434 IGGVIGVVRT
-444 ILSVLKPI
+444 ILTVLKPI

-457 TFIMSVARQIL
+457 TFIMSIARQII

-482 QNVFSGISKIIQF
+482 QNVFAGISKIIQF

-558 INLMFFG
+558 VNLMFLG
-565 RIIGGVKA
+565 RIIGGVKTF
-573 MGLGM
+573 GLGM
-578 VTSVKALWVSIKAWF
+578 VNSIKALWVSIKASF
-593 TRGIDDAYLLV
+593 TRGVDDAYLLIG
-604 SGWGSKIG
+604 GWGTKIG
-612 QALVRLKTGAVSQ
+612 QGLIRLKTTAVSH
-625 ISGMWSGIKSLFSA
+625 ISAMWSGIKSLFSA
-639 GVTGAYNFVLSMFVK
+639 GVTGAYNFVLSLFVK
-654 TITRFQNARSSIVGI
+654 TITRFQSARSTIVNT
-669 VLQLWNSVKSF
+669 VLQLWNSVKAN
-680 FLSGASATYNF
+680 FLSGANMAYSYAT
-691 AAGLVTKAIGV
+691 
-702 FLKLKSGVVNL
+702 NL
-713 VMQLWTNVKTFFANG
+713 VMKALQIFRNLRSNTVNTIMQLWNSVKSYFLSGANAAYTYASGLVSRALRIFGNLKTNATNII
-728 VPGVYMNAYA
+728 
-738 LYLKLTR
+738 L
-745 MFLNMK
+745 
-751 TYVLNAVSQLWSGV
+751 QLWSG
-765 KGFFVNGVSGAY
+765 
-777 MHAYG
+777 
-782 LYLKVARI
+782 I
-790 FSSLKSSVVNTV
+790 KS
-802 LSLWNGV
+802 
-809 KSLFV
+809 
-814 SGISAVYN
+814 A
-822 DLLGL
+822 
-827 FVKAVTRF
+827 
-835 QNFRTS
+835 
-841 VGNIVLSL
+841 
-849 WNNVKGYFSN
+849 
-859 GVSGAYYHAYAL
+859 
-871 YLKVTKAFANL
+871 
-882 KSSALNAA
+882 
-890 SQLWSGVKS
+890 
-899 TFSAGVTSAQNFVTN
+899 FSAGVTTAQNFVTN

-923 RSAKDSAVAIAKSM
+923 RSAKDSAVAIARSM
-937 WSGVKKIFDDIVSG
+937 WSGVKKIFDDIVTG
-951 ARALPGKMGEGIKSM
+951 ARALPGKMGEGIRNM

-992 INGLNW
+992 IGGLNW

-1006 SSIEQWAVPQYA
+1006 TTIEQWAVPQYA

-1033 GRGTNAGPELYRT
+1033 GRGTNAGAELYRT

-1100 SYVKDKATTA
+1100 SYVKEKATTA
-1110 KDYAMDKAGKAKD
+1110 KDYAVGKAESAKNV
-1123 IAFDVYDYVSNPSKL
+1123 AFDVFDYMSDPSKL

-1143 EVFGVGIPDLPK
+1143 EHLGVTMPVLPQ
-1155 NLHSIASG
+1155 NLSAIASG

-1174 YLKGKLPDMSGSSLG
+1174 YLKGKLPDMSASSLG
-1189 AKFNGQG
+1189 AAFNGQG
-1196 AEMAKKAISQALMMT
+1196 AAMAKKAIMQALMMT
-1211 SKPLSLLGPMMTIA
+1211 NKPLSLLGPMMTIA

-1245 GDPSVGLFQIIN
+1245 GDPSVGLFQVIN

-1301 MRGGAYLPYKNGGI
+1301 MGGGAYLPYKNGGI

-1326 AGPEAIIPLSPSKRG
+1326 DGPEAIIPLSPSKRG

-1348 TIGSRLGMKKE
+1348 TIGSRLGMTQE
-1359 QAANPLRN
+1359 RTVNPLRN
-1367 LFTSDAAHV
+1367 LFTTDS
-1376 TNGTTSAST
+1376 SPSSQAST
-1385 QFVYSP
+1385 SSPAQFVYSP

-1401 AMLRRIDEEK
+1401 EMLRRIDEEK

-1426 EADRNRTR
+1426 ESDRNRTR

>member
-22 RAAFSSAQRQI
+22 RAAFSSAHRQI

-48 KMSATTL
+48 KMSVTTL
-55 KAVSAVSAVTNALG
+55 KAVSAVSAITNALG
-69 GVTAMTSPVVAGVG
+69 GVSAITAPVIAGVG
-83 AIGASFAAAGAG
+83 AVGASFAAAGVG
-95 AAAYGLVATAALRK
+95 AAAYGVVATAALQK

-130 EERKK
+130 EARKK

-151 QGALKNLQS
+151 VGALKNLQS
-160 FKKYWKGFVT
+160 FKKYWKGFVV
-170 SFEEPI
+170 SLEEPI
-176 FKGFA
+176 FQGFA
-181 TSLSIAKQGLELMKP
+181 TSLSIAKKGLELLKP
-196 TIHNVSGA
+196 TIRNVSGA

-209 KDMQTNLGSKD
+209 KDMQTNLGSKE

-281 LSKSEGFKTF
+281 LSKSDGFKTF

-338 SKALNAGIAIK
+338 SKALNAGIAIR
-349 SFAQVIQE
+349 SFGQVIQA
-357 MVTSSTGQ
+357 MVTGSTGQ

-372 VTSVLQNIAPTFR
+372 VTTVLQNIAPTFR
-385 ALGAQALS
+385 TLGQQATN
-393 AFRGIASV
+393 AFRSIATV
-401 ATQAFMTLYAFWQNN
+401 ATQAFMTLYTFWQNN
-416 GPMIVSAVSN
+416 GPMIVAAASN

-434 IGGIIGVVRT
+434 ISGVIGVVRT
-444 ILSVLKPI
+444 ILTVLKPI

-457 TFIMSVARQIL
+457 TFIMSIARQIM

-482 QNVFSGISKIIQF
+482 QNVFAGISKIIQF

-504 MSIWKNVQG
+504 QMLWSTISG
-513 VIQGAINMIM
+513 LIQGALNVII
-523 GIVRIFAGLFTG
+523 GAVKFFAGLFTG
-535 DFSKMWQG
+535 DFAKMWEG
-543 VKQLFFGAIQFVWNY
+543 VKQLFFGSIQFIWNY
-558 INLMFFG
+558 LNLMLVG
-565 RIIGGVKA
+565 RVLAGIKTLAI
-573 MGLGM
+573 GM
-578 VTSVKALWVSIKAWF
+578 VKNTAMMWTSIKTFF
-593 TRGIDDAYLLV
+593 TNMVSSASNLWTSMSQYFSLGISNLKWLVKDMALKIVSYVANAAIGFIRYFKGMWTEGLSMFRSIHAFGVSRFQALKDTIVNLMKGMNLLV
-604 SGWGSKIG
+604 SS
-612 QALVRLKTGAVSQ
+612 A
-625 ISGMWSGIKSLFSA
+625 FSFMVNA
-639 GVTGAYNFVLSMFVK
+639 VLSVVGK
-654 TITRFQNARSSIVGI
+654 LKDLVVQRFLTLKSAVTSTAS
-669 VLQLWNSVKSF
+669 QLWNSVKSY
-680 FLSGASATYNF
+680 FLSGANTAYTYASNLVIKAIQIF
-691 AAGLVTKAIGV
+691 RNLKSNAVNTIMQLWNSVKSYFLSGANTAYTYASGLVTKALRIFGN
-702 FLKLKSGVVNL
+702 LKTNTVNTI
-713 VMQLWTNVKTFFANG
+713 MQLWNSVKSYFLSGANTAYTYASGLVTKALRIFGSLKTNATN
-728 VPGVYMNAYA
+728 
-738 LYLKLTR
+738 T
-745 MFLNMK
+745 
-751 TYVLNAVSQLWSGV
+751 VLQLWSSI
-765 KGFFVNGVSGAY
+765 KSA
-777 MHAYG
+777 
-782 LYLKVARI
+782 
-790 FSSLKSSVVNTV
+790 FSS
-802 LSLWNGV
+802 
-809 KSLFV
+809 
-814 SGISAVYN
+814 
-822 DLLGL
+822 
-827 FVKAVTRF
+827 
-835 QNFRTS
+835 
-841 VGNIVLSL
+841 
-849 WNNVKGYFSN
+849 
-859 GVSGAYYHAYAL
+859 
-871 YLKVTKAFANL
+871 
-882 KSSALNAA
+882 
-890 SQLWSGVKS
+890 
-899 TFSAGVTSAQNFVTN
+899 GVTTAQNFVTN

-923 RSAKDSAVAIAKSM
+923 RSAKDSAVAIARSM
-937 WSGVKKIFDDIVSG
+937 WGGVKKIFDDIVTG
-951 ARALPGKMGEGIKSM
+951 ARALPGKMGEGIRNM

-978 NKLLKGIGK
+978 NKLLRGMGK
-987 LVNGV
+987 IVNGV
-992 INGLNW
+992 IKGLNW
-998 ALGKVGVK
+998 ALGKIGVDI
-1006 SSIEQWAVPQYA
+1006 SLEQWAVPQYA

-1100 SYVKDKATTA
+1100 SYVKEKATTA
-1110 KDYAMDKAGKAKD
+1110 KDYVVGKAESAKNV
-1123 IAFDVYDYVSNPSKL
+1123 AFDVFDYMSDPSKL

-1143 EVFGVGIPDLPK
+1143 EHLGVTMPELPK
-1155 NLHSIASG
+1155 NLSAIASG
-1163 AFSMIKKHATT
+1163 AFSLIKKHATT
-1174 YLKGKLPDMSGSSLG
+1174 YLKGKLPDLSASSLG
-1189 AKFNGQG
+1189 AAFNGQG
-1196 AEMAKKAISQALMMT
+1196 AAMAKKAISQALMMT
-1211 SKPLSLLGPMMTIA
+1211 NKPLSLLGPMMTIA

-1245 GDPSVGLFQIIN
+1245 GDPSVGLFQVIN

-1301 MRGGAYLPYKNGGI
+1301 MGGGAYLPYKNGGI

-1341 RAAHLLS
+1341 RAAHLMT
-1348 TIGSRLGMKKE
+1348 TIGSRLGMTKE
-1359 QAANPLRN
+1359 RTVNPLRS
-1367 LFTSDAAHV
+1367 LFSADSSHTS
-1376 TNGTTSAST
+1376 NSSSASSA

-1401 AMLRRIDEEK
+1401 EMLRRIDEEK

-1426 EADRNRTR
+1426 ESDRNRTR

>member
-69 GVTAMTSPVVAGVG
+69 GVTAMTAPVVAGVG
-83 AIGASFAAAGAG
+83 AVGASFAAAGAG

-357 MVTSSTGQ
+357 MVTGSTGQ

-468 SFWATDGAQIVQAV
+468 SFWATDGAQNVQAV

-558 INLMFFG
+558 VNLMFLG
-565 RIIGGVKA
+565 RIIGGVKT

-578 VTSVKALWVSIKAWF
+578 VTSIKALWVSIKAWF
-593 TRGIDDAYLLV
+593 TRGIDDAFLLV

-625 ISGMWSGIKSLFSA
+625 ISGMWSGIKSFFSA
-639 GVTGAYNFVLSMFVK
+639 GATGAYNFVLSMFVK

-680 FLSGASATYNF
+680 FLSGASTAYGY
-691 AAGLVTKAIGV
+691 AAGLVTKALQI
-702 FLKLKSGVVNL
+702 FRNLKSNAVNTI
-713 VMQLWTNVKTFFANG
+713 MQLWSSIKS
-728 VPGVYMNAYA
+728 Y
-738 LYLKLTR
+738 
-745 MFLNMK
+745 FL
-751 TYVLNAVSQLWSGV
+751 
-765 KGFFVNGVSGAY
+765 SGANA
-777 MHAYG
+777 AYG
-782 LYLKVARI
+782 YASGLVSKALRI
-790 FSSLKSSVVNTV
+790 FS
-802 LSLWNGV
+802 
-809 KSLFV
+809 
-814 SGISAVYN
+814 
-822 DLLGL
+822 
-827 FVKAVTRF
+827 
-835 QNFRTS
+835 
-841 VGNIVLSL
+841 
-849 WNNVKGYFSN
+849 
-859 GVSGAYYHAYAL
+859 
-871 YLKVTKAFANL
+871 NL
-882 KSSALNAA
+882 KSNATTII
-890 SQLWSGVKS
+890 SNLWSAIKS
-899 TFSAGVTSAQNFVTN
+899 TFSSGVTSAQNFVTN

-951 ARALPGKMGEGIKSM
+951 ARALPGKMGEGIRNM
-966 ASKAL
+966 ASKAQ

-987 LVNGV
+987 VVNGV
-992 INGLNW
+992 IKGLNW
-998 ALGKVGVK
+998 ALGKVGVD
-1006 SSIEQWAVPQYA
+1006 ITLEQWPVPQYA
-1018 RGTKG
+1018 RGTRG

-1143 EVFGVGIPDLPK
+1143 EVFGVGLPDLPK
-1155 NLHSIASG
+1155 NLRSITSG

-1348 TIGSRLGMKKE
+1348 TIGSRLGVKKE

-1367 LFTSDAAHV
+1367 LFTSDAAQ
-1376 TNGTTSAST
+1376 TSNGTTSASA

>member
-33 SRLEEKTE
+33 SKLEEKTE

-48 KMSATTL
+48 KMSVTTL
-55 KAVSAVSAVTNALG
+55 KAVSAVSAITNALG
-69 GVTAMTSPVVAGVG
+69 GVTAMTAPVVAGVG
-83 AIGASFAAAGAG
+83 AVGASFASAGAG
-95 AAAYGLVATAALRK
+95 AAAYGVVAAAALRK

-122 KIASADTA
+122 KIADADTA

-135 AQQELA
+135 AQQELT

-151 QGALKNLQS
+151 QGALKNLQN
-160 FKKYWKGFVT
+160 FKKYWKGFVI

-209 KDMQTNLGSKD
+209 KDMQNDLGSKD
-220 MKNIFNWISESA
+220 MKSIFNWISDSA

-243 GHTTQGLFSL
+243 GHTTKGLFSL

-307 NLGGILGGVIKQVAP
+307 NLSGILGGVIKQVAP

-349 SFAQVIQE
+349 SFAQIIQE
-357 MVTSSTGQ
+357 MVTGSTGQ

-372 VTSVLQNIAPTFR
+372 VSSVLQNIAPTFR

-393 AFRGIASV
+393 AFRSIASV

-444 ILSVLKPI
+444 ILTVLKPI

-457 TFIMSVARQIL
+457 TFIMGIARQII

-558 INLMFFG
+558 VNLMFLG

-578 VTSVKALWVSIKAWF
+578 VTSVKALWVSIKSWF

-612 QALVRLKTGAVSQ
+612 QALVRLKTSAVSQ
-625 ISGMWSGIKSLFSA
+625 ISGMWSGIKSFFSA
-639 GVTGAYNFVLSMFVK
+639 GATGAYNFVLSMFVK

-680 FLSGASATYNF
+680 FLSGAN
-691 AAGLVTKAIGV
+691 AAYGYAVSLVTRALQI
-702 FLKLKSGVVNL
+702 FRSLKSNAVNTI
-713 VMQLWTNVKTFFANG
+713 MQLWSSVKS
-728 VPGVYMNAYA
+728 Y
-738 LYLKLTR
+738 
-745 MFLNMK
+745 FL
-751 TYVLNAVSQLWSGV
+751 
-765 KGFFVNGVSGAY
+765 SGANA
-777 MHAYG
+777 AYG
-782 LYLKVARI
+782 YASGLVSKALRI
-790 FSSLKSSVVNTV
+790 F
-802 LSLWNGV
+802 G
-809 KSLFV
+809 
-814 SGISAVYN
+814 
-822 DLLGL
+822 
-827 FVKAVTRF
+827 
-835 QNFRTS
+835 
-841 VGNIVLSL
+841 
-849 WNNVKGYFSN
+849 
-859 GVSGAYYHAYAL
+859 
-871 YLKVTKAFANL
+871 NL
-882 KSSALNAA
+882 KSNATTIILN
-890 SQLWSGVKS
+890 LWSAIKS
-899 TFSAGVTSAQNFVTN
+899 AFSSGVTSAQNFVTN
-914 MGSKIASGF
+914 MGSRIASGF
-923 RSAKDSAVAIAKSM
+923 RSAKESAVSIAKSM
-937 WSGVKKIFDDIVSG
+937 WNGVKKIFDDIVSG
-951 ARALPGKMGEGIKSM
+951 ARALPGKMGEGIRNM
-966 ASKAL
+966 ASKAQ

-987 LVNGV
+987 VVNGV
-992 INGLNW
+992 IKGLNW
-998 ALGKVGVK
+998 ALGKVGVD
-1006 SSIEQWAVPQYA
+1006 ITLEQWPVPQYA

-1100 SYVKDKATTA
+1100 SYVKDKATTT

-1143 EVFGVGIPDLPK
+1143 EVFGVGVPTLPK
-1155 NLHSIASG
+1155 NLSAIASG
-1163 AFSMIKKHATT
+1163 AFSMIKEHATK

-1189 AKFNGQG
+1189 VAFNGQG
-1196 AEMAKKAISQALMMT
+1196 AEMSKKAISQALMMT

-1359 QAANPLRN
+1359 QGNNPLRS
-1367 LFTSDAAHV
+1367 LFTSDASPV
-1376 TNGTTSAST
+1376 SNGSTSTSA

-1401 AMLRRIDEEK
+1401 EMLRRIDEEK

-1426 EADRNRTR
+1426 ESDRNRTR

>member
-69 GVTAMTSPVVAGVG
+69 GVTAMTAPVVAGIG
-83 AIGASFAAAGAG
+83 AVGASFAAAGAG

-273 GFSQWAAS
+273 GFSQWAAI

-307 NLGGILGGVIKQVAP
+307 NLGGILSGVIKQVAP

-357 MVTSSTGQ
+357 MVTGSTGQ

-444 ILSVLKPI
+444 VLSVLKPI

-558 INLMFFG
+558 VNLMFLG

-625 ISGMWSGIKSLFSA
+625 ISGMWSGIKSFFSA
-639 GVTGAYNFVLSMFVK
+639 GATGAYNFVLSMFVK

-680 FLSGASATYNF
+680 FLSGANTAYGY
-691 AAGLVTKAIGV
+691 AAGLVTKALQI
-702 FLKLKSGVVNL
+702 FRNLKSNAVNTI
-713 VMQLWTNVKTFFANG
+713 MQLWSSVKS
-728 VPGVYMNAYA
+728 Y
-738 LYLKLTR
+738 
-745 MFLNMK
+745 FL
-751 TYVLNAVSQLWSGV
+751 
-765 KGFFVNGVSGAY
+765 SGANA
-777 MHAYG
+777 AYG
-782 LYLKVARI
+782 YASGLVSKALRI
-790 FSSLKSSVVNTV
+790 FS
-802 LSLWNGV
+802 
-809 KSLFV
+809 
-814 SGISAVYN
+814 
-822 DLLGL
+822 
-827 FVKAVTRF
+827 
-835 QNFRTS
+835 
-841 VGNIVLSL
+841 
-849 WNNVKGYFSN
+849 
-859 GVSGAYYHAYAL
+859 
-871 YLKVTKAFANL
+871 NL
-882 KSSALNAA
+882 KSNATTII
-890 SQLWSGVKS
+890 SNLWSAIKS
-899 TFSAGVTSAQNFVTN
+899 TFSSGVTSAQNFVTN

-951 ARALPGKMGEGIKSM
+951 ARALPGKMGEGIRNM
-966 ASKAL
+966 ASKAQ

-987 LVNGV
+987 VVNGV
-992 INGLNW
+992 IKGLNW
-998 ALGKVGVK
+998 ALGKVGVD
-1006 SSIEQWAVPQYA
+1006 ITLEQWPVPQYA

>member
-48 KMSATTL
+48 KMSTTTL
-55 KAVSAVSAVTNALG
+55 KAVSAVSAITNALG
-69 GVTAMTSPVVAGVG
+69 GVTAMTAPVVAGVG
-83 AIGASFAAAGAG
+83 AVGASFAAAGAG

-181 TSLSIAKQGLELMKP
+181 TSLSIAKQGLQLMKP

-327 LTGLD
+327 LIGLD

-357 MVTSSTGQ
+357 VVTGSTGQ

-385 ALGAQALS
+385 ALGVQALS
-393 AFRGIASV
+393 SFRSIASV
-401 ATQAFMTLYAFWQNN
+401 ATQAFMMLYAFWQNN

-558 INLMFFG
+558 VNLMFLG
-565 RIIGGVKA
+565 RIIGGVKT

-578 VTSVKALWVSIKAWF
+578 VTSIKALWVSIKAWF
-593 TRGIDDAYLLV
+593 TRGIDDAFLLV

-625 ISGMWSGIKSLFSA
+625 ISGMWSGIKSFFSA
-639 GVTGAYNFVLSMFVK
+639 GVSGAYNFVLSMFVK

-680 FLSGASATYNF
+680 FLSGASTAYGY
-691 AAGLVTKAIGV
+691 AAGLVTKALQI
-702 FLKLKSGVVNL
+702 FRNLKSNAVNTI
-713 VMQLWTNVKTFFANG
+713 MQLWSSVKS
-728 VPGVYMNAYA
+728 Y
-738 LYLKLTR
+738 
-745 MFLNMK
+745 FL
-751 TYVLNAVSQLWSGV
+751 
-765 KGFFVNGVSGAY
+765 SGANA
-777 MHAYG
+777 AYG
-782 LYLKVARI
+782 YASGLVSKALRI
-790 FSSLKSSVVNTV
+790 FS
-802 LSLWNGV
+802 
-809 KSLFV
+809 
-814 SGISAVYN
+814 
-822 DLLGL
+822 
-827 FVKAVTRF
+827 
-835 QNFRTS
+835 
-841 VGNIVLSL
+841 
-849 WNNVKGYFSN
+849 
-859 GVSGAYYHAYAL
+859 
-871 YLKVTKAFANL
+871 NL
-882 KSSALNAA
+882 KSNATTII
-890 SQLWSGVKS
+890 SNLWSAIKS
-899 TFSAGVTSAQNFVTN
+899 TFSSGVTSAQNFVTN

-937 WSGVKKIFDDIVSG
+937 WSGVKNIFDDIVSG
-951 ARALPGKMGEGIKSM
+951 ARALPGKMGEGIRNM
-966 ASKAL
+966 ASKAQ

-987 LVNGV
+987 VVNGV
-992 INGLNW
+992 IKGLNW
-998 ALGKVGVK
+998 ALGKVGVD
-1006 SSIEQWAVPQYA
+1006 ITLEQWPVPQYA

-1143 EVFGVGIPDLPK
+1143 EVFGVGLPDLPK
-1155 NLHSIASG
+1155 NLRSITSG

-1367 LFTSDAAHV
+1367 LFTSDAAQ
-1376 TNGTTSAST
+1376 TSNGTTSSSA

-1411 EADLEAKFMRWLRQH
+1411 EADLEAKFIRWLRQH
-1426 EADRNRTR
+1426 EANRNRTR

>member
-22 RAAFSSAQRQI
+22 RAAFSSAHRQI

-48 KMSATTL
+48 KMSVTTL
-55 KAVSAVSAVTNALG
+55 KAVSAVSAITNALG
-69 GVTAMTSPVVAGVG
+69 GVTAITAPVIAGVG
-83 AIGASFAAAGAG
+83 AVGASFAAAGVG
-95 AAAYGLVATAALRK
+95 AAAYGVVATAALQK

-130 EERKK
+130 EARKK

-151 QGALKNLQS
+151 VGALKNLQS
-160 FKKYWKGFVT
+160 FKKYWKGFVV
-170 SFEEPI
+170 SLEEPI

-181 TSLSIAKQGLELMKP
+181 TSLSIAKKGLELLKP
-196 TIHNVSGA
+196 TIRNVSGA

-259 ITASVESGMVGAAR
+259 LTASVESGMVGAAR

-281 LSKSEGFKTF
+281 LSKSDGFKTF

-357 MVTSSTGQ
+357 MVTGSTGQ

-372 VTSVLQNIAPTFR
+372 VTTVLQNIAPTFR
-385 ALGAQALS
+385 ALGQQAMS
-393 AFRGIASV
+393 AFRGIATV
-401 ATQAFMTLYAFWQNN
+401 ATQAFMTLYTFWQNN
-416 GPMIVSAVSN
+416 GPMIVSAASN
-426 VFKTVGAV
+426 IFKAVGAV
-434 IGGIIGVVRT
+434 IGGVIGVVRT
-444 ILSVLKPI
+444 ILTVLKPI

-457 TFIMSVARQIL
+457 TFIMSIARQII

-482 QNVFSGISKIIQF
+482 QNVFAGISKIIQF

-513 VIQGAINMIM
+513 VIQGAMNMIM

-558 INLMFFG
+558 VNLMFLG
-565 RIIGGVKA
+565 RIIGGVKTF
-573 MGLGM
+573 GLGM
-578 VTSVKALWVSIKAWF
+578 VNSIKALWVSIKASF
-593 TRGIDDAYLLV
+593 TRGVDDAYLLIG
-604 SGWGSKIG
+604 GWGTKIG
-612 QALVRLKTGAVSQ
+612 QGLIRLKSTAVSH

-639 GVTGAYNFVLSMFVK
+639 GVTGAYNFVLSLFVK
-654 TITRFQNARSSIVGI
+654 TITRFQSARSTIVNT
-669 VLQLWNSVKSF
+669 VMQLWNSVKSF

-691 AAGLVTKAIGV
+691 AAGLVMKAIGV
-702 FLKLKSGVVNL
+702 FVKLKTGVTNL
-713 VMQLWTNVKTFFANG
+713 VMQLWTSVKTFFANG
-728 VPGVYMNAYA
+728 VPGVYMNAYG

-745 MFLNMK
+745 MFLTLK
-751 TYVLNAVSQLWSGV
+751 TYVLNAVSQLWTGV

-777 MHAYG
+777 QHAYG
-782 LYLKVARI
+782 LYLKTTRI
-790 FSSLKSSVVNTV
+790 FSTLKTNVVNTV
-802 LSLWNGV
+802 LYLWNGI
-809 KSLFV
+809 KSLFT

-835 QNFRTS
+835 QNFRTT
-841 VGNIVLSL
+841 VTNTVLQL
-849 WNNVKGYFSN
+849 WNSVKSLFSN
-859 GVSGAYYHAYAL
+859 GVSGAYYHAYSL
-871 YLKVTKAFANL
+871 YLKVTKTLSNL
-882 KSSALNAA
+882 KTNALNVV
-890 SQLWSGVKS
+890 SQLWSGIKS
-899 TFSAGVTSAQNFVTN
+899 AFSAGVTTAQNFVTN

-923 RSAKDSAVAIAKSM
+923 RSAKDSAVAIARSM
-937 WSGVKKIFDDIVSG
+937 WSGVKKIFDDIVTG
-951 ARALPGKMGEGIKSM
+951 ARALPGKMGEGIRNM

-992 INGLNW
+992 IGGLNW

-1006 SSIEQWAVPQYA
+1006 TTIEQWAVPQYA

-1100 SYVKDKATTA
+1100 SYVKEKATTA
-1110 KDYAMDKAGKAKD
+1110 KNYVVGKAESTKNV
-1123 IAFDVYDYVSNPSKL
+1123 AFDVFDYMSDPSKL

-1143 EVFGVGIPDLPK
+1143 EHLGVTMPVLPQ
-1155 NLHSIASG
+1155 NLSAIASG

-1174 YLKGKLPDMSGSSLG
+1174 YLKGKLPDMSASSLG
-1189 AKFNGQG
+1189 AAFNGQG
-1196 AEMAKKAISQALMMT
+1196 AAMAKKAIMQALMMT
-1211 SKPLSLLGPMMTIA
+1211 NKPLSLLGPMMTIA

-1245 GDPSVGLFQIIN
+1245 GDPSVGLFQVIN

-1301 MRGGAYLPYKNGGI
+1301 MGGGAYLPYKNGGI

-1326 AGPEAIIPLSPSKRG
+1326 DGPEAIIPLSPSKRG

-1348 TIGSRLGMKKE
+1348 TIGSRLGMTQE
-1359 QAANPLRN
+1359 RTVNPLRN
-1367 LFTSDAAHV
+1367 LFTTDS
-1376 TNGTTSAST
+1376 SPSSQAST
-1385 QFVYSP
+1385 SSPAQFVYSP

-1401 AMLRRIDEEK
+1401 EMLRRIDEEK

-1426 EADRNRTR
+1426 ESDRNRTR

>member
-33 SRLEEKTE
+33 SKLEEKTE

-48 KMSATTL
+48 KMSVTTL
-55 KAVSAVSAVTNALG
+55 KAVSAVSAITNALG
-69 GVTAMTSPVVAGVG
+69 GVTAMTAPVVAGVG
-83 AIGASFAAAGAG
+83 AVGASFASAGAG
-95 AAAYGLVATAALRK
+95 AAAYGVVAAAALRK

-122 KIASADTA
+122 KIADADTA

-151 QGALKNLQS
+151 QGALKNLQN

-196 TIHNVSGA
+196 TIHSVSGA

-209 KDMQTNLGSKD
+209 KDMQNDLGSKD
-220 MKNIFNWISESA
+220 MKSIFNWISDSA

-243 GHTTQGLFSL
+243 GHTTKGLFSL

-332 ALTGLI
+332 VFTGLI

-349 SFAQVIQE
+349 SFAQIIQE
-357 MVTSSTGQ
+357 MVTGSTGQ

-372 VTSVLQNIAPTFR
+372 VSSVLQNIVPTFR

-393 AFRGIASV
+393 AFRSIASV
-401 ATQAFMTLYAFWQNN
+401 ATQAFMTLYTFWQSN

-444 ILSVLKPI
+444 ILTVLKPI

-457 TFIMSVARQIL
+457 TFIMGIARQII

-558 INLMFFG
+558 VNLMFLG

-578 VTSVKALWVSIKAWF
+578 VTSVKALWVSIKSWF

-625 ISGMWSGIKSLFSA
+625 ISGMWSGIKSFFSA
-639 GVTGAYNFVLSMFVK
+639 GATGAYNFVLGMFVK
-654 TITRFQNARSSIVGI
+654 TIIRFQNARSSIVGI

-680 FLSGASATYNF
+680 FLSGASAAYGY
-691 AAGLVTKAIGV
+691 AVSLVTRALQI
-702 FLKLKSGVVNL
+702 FRSLKSNAVNTI
-713 VMQLWTNVKTFFANG
+713 MQLWSSVKS
-728 VPGVYMNAYA
+728 Y
-738 LYLKLTR
+738 
-745 MFLNMK
+745 FL
-751 TYVLNAVSQLWSGV
+751 
-765 KGFFVNGVSGAY
+765 SGANA
-777 MHAYG
+777 AYG
-782 LYLKVARI
+782 YASGLVSKALRI
-790 FSSLKSSVVNTV
+790 F
-802 LSLWNGV
+802 G
-809 KSLFV
+809 
-814 SGISAVYN
+814 
-822 DLLGL
+822 
-827 FVKAVTRF
+827 
-835 QNFRTS
+835 
-841 VGNIVLSL
+841 
-849 WNNVKGYFSN
+849 
-859 GVSGAYYHAYAL
+859 
-871 YLKVTKAFANL
+871 NL
-882 KSSALNAA
+882 KSNATTII
-890 SQLWSGVKS
+890 SNLWSAIKS
-899 TFSAGVTSAQNFVTN
+899 AFSSGVTSAQNFVTN
-914 MGSKIASGF
+914 MGSRIASGF
-923 RSAKDSAVAIAKSM
+923 RSAKESAVSIARSM
-937 WSGVKKIFDDIVSG
+937 WNGVKKIFDDIVSG
-951 ARALPGKMGEGIKSM
+951 ARALPGKMGEGIRNM
-966 ASKAL
+966 ASKAQ

-987 LVNGV
+987 VVNGV
-992 INGLNW
+992 IKGLNW
-998 ALGKVGVK
+998 ALGKVGVD
-1006 SSIEQWAVPQYA
+1006 ITLEQWPVPQYA

-1143 EVFGVGIPDLPK
+1143 EVFGVGLPDLPK
-1155 NLHSIASG
+1155 NLRSITSG
-1163 AFSMIKKHATT
+1163 AFSMIKKHATK
-1174 YLKGKLPDMSGSSLG
+1174 YLKGKLPDMSGSSFG
-1189 AKFNGQG
+1189 AAFNGQG
-1196 AEMAKKAISQALMMT
+1196 AEMARKAISQALMMT

-1359 QAANPLRN
+1359 QGINPLRS
-1367 LFTSDAAHV
+1367 LFTSDASPV
-1376 TNGTTSAST
+1376 SNGSTSTSA

-1401 AMLRRIDEEK
+1401 EMLRRIDEEK

-1426 EADRNRTR
+1426 ESDRNRTR

>member
-33 SRLEEKTE
+33 SKLEEKTE

-48 KMSATTL
+48 KMSVTTL
-55 KAVSAVSAVTNALG
+55 KAVSAVSAITNALG
-69 GVTAMTSPVVAGVG
+69 GVTAMTAPVVAGVG
-83 AIGASFAAAGAG
+83 AVGASFASAGAG
-95 AAAYGLVATAALRK
+95 AAAYGVVAAAALRK

-122 KIASADTA
+122 KIADADTA

-151 QGALKNLQS
+151 QGALKNLQN

-209 KDMQTNLGSKD
+209 KDMQNDLGSKD
-220 MKNIFNWISESA
+220 MKSIFNWISDSA

-243 GHTTQGLFSL
+243 GHTTKGLFSL

-349 SFAQVIQE
+349 SFAQIIQE
-357 MVTSSTGQ
+357 MVTGSTGQ

-372 VTSVLQNIAPTFR
+372 VSSVLQNIAPTFR

-393 AFRGIASV
+393 AFRSIASV
-401 ATQAFMTLYAFWQNN
+401 ATQAFMTLYTFWQNN

-444 ILSVLKPI
+444 ILTVLKPI

-457 TFIMSVARQIL
+457 TFIMGIARQII

-558 INLMFFG
+558 VNLMFLG

-578 VTSVKALWVSIKAWF
+578 VTSVKALWVSIKSWF

-625 ISGMWSGIKSLFSA
+625 ISGMWSGIKSFFSA
-639 GVTGAYNFVLSMFVK
+639 GATGAYNFVLGMFVK
-654 TITRFQNARSSIVGI
+654 TIIRFQNARSSIVGI

-680 FLSGASATYNF
+680 FLSGASAAYGY
-691 AAGLVTKAIGV
+691 AMSLVTRALQI
-702 FLKLKSGVVNL
+702 FRSLKSNAVNII
-713 VMQLWTNVKTFFANG
+713 MQLWSSVKS
-728 VPGVYMNAYA
+728 Y
-738 LYLKLTR
+738 
-745 MFLNMK
+745 FL
-751 TYVLNAVSQLWSGV
+751 
-765 KGFFVNGVSGAY
+765 SGANA
-777 MHAYG
+777 AYG
-782 LYLKVARI
+782 YASGLVSKALRI
-790 FSSLKSSVVNTV
+790 F
-802 LSLWNGV
+802 G
-809 KSLFV
+809 
-814 SGISAVYN
+814 
-822 DLLGL
+822 
-827 FVKAVTRF
+827 
-835 QNFRTS
+835 
-841 VGNIVLSL
+841 
-849 WNNVKGYFSN
+849 
-859 GVSGAYYHAYAL
+859 
-871 YLKVTKAFANL
+871 NL
-882 KSSALNAA
+882 KSNATTII
-890 SQLWSGVKS
+890 SNLWSAIKS
-899 TFSAGVTSAQNFVTN
+899 AFSSGVTSAQNFVTN
-914 MGSKIASGF
+914 MGSRIASGF
-923 RSAKDSAVAIAKSM
+923 RSAKESAVSIARSM
-937 WSGVKKIFDDIVSG
+937 WNGVKKIFDDIVSG
-951 ARALPGKMGEGIKSM
+951 ARALPGKMGEGIRNM
-966 ASKAL
+966 ASKAQ

-987 LVNGV
+987 VVNGV
-992 INGLNW
+992 IKGLNW
-998 ALGKVGVK
+998 ALGKVGVD
-1006 SSIEQWAVPQYA
+1006 ITLEQWPVPQYA

-1143 EVFGVGIPDLPK
+1143 EVFGVGVPTLPK
-1155 NLHSIASG
+1155 NLSAIASG
-1163 AFSMIKKHATT
+1163 AFSMIKKHATK
-1174 YLKGKLPDMSGSSLG
+1174 YLKGKLPDMSASSLG
-1189 AKFNGQG
+1189 AAFNGQG
-1196 AEMAKKAISQALMMT
+1196 AEMARKAISQALMMT

-1359 QAANPLRN
+1359 QGINPLRS
-1367 LFTSDAAHV
+1367 LFTSDASPV
-1376 TNGTTSAST
+1376 SNGSMSTSA

-1401 AMLRRIDEEK
+1401 EMLRRIDEEK

-1426 EADRNRTR
+1426 ESDRNRTR

>member
-69 GVTAMTSPVVAGVG
+69 GVTAMTAPVVAGVG
-83 AIGASFAAAGAG
+83 AVGASFAAAGAG

-357 MVTSSTGQ
+357 MVTGSTGQ

-468 SFWATDGAQIVQAV
+468 SFWATDGAQIIQAV

-558 INLMFFG
+558 VNLMFLG

-578 VTSVKALWVSIKAWF
+578 VTSIKALWVSIKAWF
-593 TRGIDDAYLLV
+593 TRGIDDAFLLV

-625 ISGMWSGIKSLFSA
+625 ISGMWSGIKSFFSA

-680 FLSGASATYNF
+680 FLSGASTAYCY
-691 AAGLVTKAIGV
+691 AAGLVTKALQI
-702 FLKLKSGVVNL
+702 FRNLKSNAVNTI
-713 VMQLWTNVKTFFANG
+713 MQLWSSVKS
-728 VPGVYMNAYA
+728 Y
-738 LYLKLTR
+738 
-745 MFLNMK
+745 FL
-751 TYVLNAVSQLWSGV
+751 
-765 KGFFVNGVSGAY
+765 SGANA
-777 MHAYG
+777 AYG
-782 LYLKVARI
+782 YASGLVSKALRI
-790 FSSLKSSVVNTV
+790 FS
-802 LSLWNGV
+802 
-809 KSLFV
+809 
-814 SGISAVYN
+814 
-822 DLLGL
+822 
-827 FVKAVTRF
+827 
-835 QNFRTS
+835 
-841 VGNIVLSL
+841 
-849 WNNVKGYFSN
+849 
-859 GVSGAYYHAYAL
+859 
-871 YLKVTKAFANL
+871 NL
-882 KSSALNAA
+882 KSNATTII
-890 SQLWSGVKS
+890 SNLWSAIKS
-899 TFSAGVTSAQNFVTN
+899 AFSSGVTSAQNFVTN

-951 ARALPGKMGEGIKSM
+951 ARALPGKMGEGIRNM
-966 ASKAL
+966 ASKAQ

-987 LVNGV
+987 VVNGV
-992 INGLNW
+992 IKGLNW
-998 ALGKVGVK
+998 ALGKVGVD
-1006 SSIEQWAVPQYA
+1006 ITLEQWPVPQYA

-1110 KDYAMDKAGKAKD
+1110 KDYAMDKAVKAKD

-1196 AEMAKKAISQALMMT
+1196 AAMAKKAIAQALMMT
-1211 SKPLSLLGPMMTIA
+1211 NKPLSLLGPMMTIA

-1257 STFQRWKYPGHN
+1257 STFRRWKYPGHN

-1359 QAANPLRN
+1359 QAVNPLRN
-1367 LFTSDAAHV
+1367 LFASDAAQ
-1376 TNGTTSAST
+1376 TSNGTTSASA

-1426 EADRNRTR
+1426 EAERNRTR